1 LHVKSRTT
9 FWYRRFRTAAYLNAV
24 GSILWTIAILLP
36 FTPFSYLPPII
47 VGGGPGVWFL
57 LGYVLYVAV
66 GVGGFAGFSALL
78 FEIETYEGRSPEKTV
93 MLFGLILSLI
103 GVAITC
109 VLLGIA
115 GASGGYALTIAH
127 ASENATEALL
137 VPYVNPITTASLIT
151 VAGAAVSMYGMATA
165 KATAT

>member
-1 LHVKSRTT
+1 MSRNT
-9 FWYRRFRTAAYLNAV
+9 FWYRQFRTAAYLNAV

-78 FEIETYEGRSPEKTV
+78 FQIETYEKRLPEKTV
-93 MLFGLILSLI
+93 MLSGLILSLI
-103 GVAITC
+103 GVVITC
-109 VLLGIA
+109 VLLGVA

-127 ASENATEALL
+127 VSENATAALL
-137 VPYVNPITTASLIT
+137 VPYVNPITATSLIA
-151 VAGAAVSMYGMATA
+151 VAGAGASIYGMTTA